1 MGVIE
6 KILAVQ
12 LEKGIF
18 DKEAEKVSG
27 FAKLAL
33 DKGFDTLTGLQK
45 RVLEPFLTHQC
56 AGVINPGDHHNDCQ
70 LELEGDEL
78 LDAYAFCEDPE
89 FLQCAGCREEDDHYG
104 NEWARIQA
112 E

>member
-6 KILAVQ
+6 KILSVQ

-18 DKEAEKVSG
+18 DQEAAKVSG
-27 FAKLAL
+27 IAKLAL
-33 DKGFDTLTGLQK
+33 DEGFDTLSVAQK
-45 RVLEPFLTHQC
+45 RVLEPFLTHGC
-56 AGVINPGDHHNDCQ
+56 AGVTDPGDHHNDCQ
-70 LELEGDEL
+70 FELEGDEL

-89 FLQCAGCREEDDHYG
+89 FLQCAACREEENHYE